1 MPAPS
6 NVLPGQPGTGGS
18 NTPWGLVPQVPD
30 PIATANAAITGDLAN
45 FPQLSQLA
53 NQVNTF
59 NTQQAIAPY
68 IANLPG
74 YSQMVEQSSSNI
86 GNLLAGQIPQ
96 DVMNL
101 IGQQAAERGVNQGI
115 SGSPNQNA
123 ELLRALGLTSLGLQQ
138 QGEGELTAAIGRTPV
153 PQLFN
158 TAQFLTTPGDE
169 QAAQMAANI
178 YAAAPNP
185 GMQAQALIDLFTKF
199 MSQLGQGGRG
209 PSLVTPGG
217 GFGQGTYSGAGN
229 NVGATGGGGGQ
240 LAGGPGLSLNT
251 GRMFPGGTSVSY
263 GGAGGG
269 GGFSQGPTLANAA
282 GAGSGWNLGGTSTG
296 TGSFMDTLFGS
307 PGYGD
312 SQILGMGLDPGLNAL
327 FGSAPANQWNL
338 GGTSPGGGS
347 FQNTLFGGTGYGD
360 TGILGAGLDPGLNA
374 LFGQTGTGQSPPPA
388 TQSTFYDFLTGGQT
402 PYIPPSGPT
411 YGDSMIVYPG
421 ESMLPGE
428 SPSDFYWAPPP

>member
-1 MPAPS
+1 MPAP
-6 NVLPGQPGTGGS
+6 VLPGQPGTGGS

-30 PIATANAAITGDLAN
+30 PIATANAAITGDIAN

-74 YSQMVEQSSSNI
+74 YSQMVEQSSANI
-86 GNLLAGQIPQ
+86 GNLLQGQIPQ
-96 DVMNL
+96 DVLNL

-115 SGSPNQNA
+115 AGSPNQNA
-123 ELLRALGLTSLGLQQ
+123 EMLRALGLTSLGLQQ

-217 GFGQGTYSGAGN
+217 GFGQGSYSAGGPTP
-229 NVGATGGGGGQ
+229 GATGGGGGGP
-240 LAGGPGLSLNT
+240 ATGRPGLSLNT
-251 GRMFPGGTSVSY
+251 GAIFGNQPTQAPFQGPAINYGT
-263 GGAGGG
+263 GGAS
-269 GGFSQGPTLANAA
+269 GGFQGPAIDPWTGAFSGGFQGPAIDPFTGAASGGFQGPAIDPWSGAFSGGYQGPAIDPFSGAASGGFQGPSIDPWSGVASGGFQGPAINPWTGESTL
-282 GAGSGWNLGGTSTG
+282 
-296 TGSFMDTLFGS
+296 
-307 PGYGD
+307 P
-312 SQILGMGLDPGLNAL
+312 
-327 FGSAPANQWNL
+327 
-338 GGTSPGGGS
+338 
-347 FQNTLFGGTGYGD
+347 
-360 TGILGAGLDPGLNA
+360 
-374 LFGQTGTGQSPPPA
+374 PPPA
-388 TQSTFYDFLTGGQT
+388 PSEPIPSWAALPGEDVGSFYDF
-402 PYIPPSGPT
+402 SGP
-411 YGDSMIVYPG
+411 
-421 ESMLPGE
+421 
-428 SPSDFYWAPPP
+428 